1 MALFNSSFNKP
12 LAGKQQASFANPFS
26 SAFAPGTAPVVDPQA
41 GNNRHNKRK
50 RTSEANQQQQNRVSA
65 YSGRDTVKSAQ
76 QNIEKLMKVLDKGGS
91 LGDKP
96 LGKDKQKKKR
106 KSTGGDDG
114 NEGAIT
120 MDELRRRLAEES
132 GDDAA
137 VGREGNGA
145 DGQEQP
151 KKKKIKHGLDGRPIL
166 PPGVSSIAE
175 LQGQGKAIKPKPK
188 QPQQPPKQK
197 QPQQSKKV
205 EPVTT
210 AEPDVEEEEGED
222 DEPETPAVPQPMTSL
237 QSSLVNKLSSAKF
250 RWLNEQLYTLPST
263 EAWNMMRKEGGSAF
277 SDVSLFFFKS

>member
-12 LAGKQQASFANPFS
+12 SAGKQQASFANPFS

-91 LGDKP
+91 LADKP

-106 KSTGGDDG
+106 KSAGGNDG
-114 NEGAIT
+114 DEGAIT
-120 MDELRRRLAEES
+120 MEELRRRLAEES
-132 GDDAA
+132 GDDAS
-137 VGREGNGA
+137 GGKEGNGA

-175 LQGQGKAIKPKPK
+175 LQGQGKSLKPKPK
-188 QPQQPPKQK
+188 QPQQAPKQK
-197 QPQQSKKV
+197 QPQQPKKV
-205 EPVTT
+205 ESVST
-210 AEPDVEEEEGED
+210 AVDPASEAQEEEEED
-222 DEPETPAVPQPMTSL
+222 EEPETPAVLQPMTSL

-277 SDVSLFFFKS
+277 SD

>member
-12 LAGKQQASFANPFS
+12 LAGKQQAAFANPFS
-26 SAFAPGTAPVVDPQA
+26 SAFAPSTAPVVDLQA

-50 RTSEANQQQQNRVSA
+50 RNSEANQQQQNRVSA

-91 LGDKP
+91 LGNKP
-96 LGKDKQKKKR
+96 LGKDKQKKR
-106 KSTGGDDG
+106 KSVGGKDG
-114 NEGAIT
+114 DEGAIT

-132 GDDAA
+132 EDDAS
-137 VGREGNGA
+137 GGKEGKGANGL
-145 DGQEQP
+145 EQP

-175 LQGQGKAIKPKPK
+175 LQGQGKSPKAKAK
-188 QPQQPPKQK
+188 QPQQAPKQK
-197 QPQQSKKV
+197 QTPQPKKV
-205 EPVTT
+205 ETVST
-210 AEPDVEEEEGED
+210 AVESAPQEQDEEDEEEE
-222 DEPETPAVPQPMTSL
+222 PEISAVPQPMTSL

-263 EAWNMMRKEGGSAF
+263 EAWNLMRKEGGSAF
-277 SDVSLFFFKS
+277 SDVSSP